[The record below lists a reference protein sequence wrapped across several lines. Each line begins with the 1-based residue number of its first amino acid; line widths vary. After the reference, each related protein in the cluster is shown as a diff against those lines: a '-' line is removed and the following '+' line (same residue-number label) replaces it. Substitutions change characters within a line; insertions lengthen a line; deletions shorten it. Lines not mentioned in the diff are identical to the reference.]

1 MILLQCRSEILCFYE
16 YNNLGGVEN
25 MATISF
31 DRNVVIKDP
40 KVVADIESAL
50 RCEPKKIS
58 CEKIVVDN
66 KKKEEIINKWFCR

>member
-1 MILLQCRSEILCFYE
+1 
-16 YNNLGGVEN
+16 